1 MTNQSMLVSN
11 ISDNTPTNLADVIKD
26 FDNLKKFSKL
36 VNTLSDEDV
45 GEFNKKFYT
54 FLNDVRQLADQ
65 YNFDVND
72 AVAYYKLKIWLKAME
87 SITD

>member
-1 MTNQSMLVSN
+1 MNMLVSSV
-11 ISDNTPTNLADVIKD
+11 SDNTPTNLADVIKD

-45 GEFNKKFYT
+45 DECNKKFYT

-65 YNFDVND
+65 YNFDATD
-72 AVAYYKLKIWLKAME
+72 AVAYYKLKIWLNAME

>member
-1 MTNQSMLVSN
+1 MNILVSN

-26 FDNLKKFSKL
+26 FDNLKKFSKS

-45 GEFNKKFYT
+45 DEVNKKFYT

-65 YNFDVND
+65 YNFDVDD

-87 SITD
+87 STTD

>member
-1 MTNQSMLVSN
+1 MNILVSN

-45 GEFNKKFYT
+45 DECNKKFYT

>member
-1 MTNQSMLVSN
+1 MTNQSILVSS
-11 ISDNTPTNLADVIKD
+11 ISNNTPSTLADVIQD

-45 GEFNKKFYT
+45 DECNKKFYT

-65 YNFDVND
+65 YNFDATD
-72 AVAYYKLKIWLKAME
+72 AVAYYKLKIWLKAIE
-87 SITD
+87 SISE